1 MHPPLPDPRPAGQRD
16 KRIEGDLEGGFERPL
31 ETTERLS
38 RAGLRGRRRL
48 IAAIVVSLAVG
59 LLVLAADLVAH
70 RRFDQTLLLL
80 RELDDADDRLALGLL
95 ALSAA
100 VAPGQTDPAAQL
112 RLARARLATAL
123 DTYRQ
128 ALAHSGKDTPGQRA
142 MREQI
147 AALLVQLERE
157 GLGPE
162 PARRLALLETAQGLM
177 RQVEQLDEGVRE
189 RLWHASDQAEHQ
201 TRAMLLLPLFLMGG
215 LCVWLLKAD
224 RQRTGVTERLAQSEA
239 RHRALASSRAQELA
253 RAEAARDE
261 FDAFARVMLD
271 YQPTQIAYWDASL
284 HLRFANRACLEAMGR
299 SREDAIG
306 QPMSDLLGEDVVIS
320 QRAVLGRVLGGE
332 RVVRS
337 EDANQGG
344 RLLVMRLPDHRAD
357 SVRGFFWFA
366 TDITQ
371 TAEVEHHLRELN
383 LELELARDQAEQA
396 SRAKSAFLANISH
409 EIRTPLNAII
419 GMTRLMQREHTEPAQ
434 RERLEKVSDAA
445 SYLLAV
451 INGVLDISKIEAGR
465 LELETVAFDMR
476 AMVERSVAI
485 NAGRATEK
493 GLRLSTEFGELPP
506 RLRGDPTRL
515 SQALLNLIGNAVKF
529 TERGGITVRV
539 GSEPSGDAAVLVRFE
554 VIDSG
559 IGVPAERISALFQPF
574 EQADSSTTRRYGG
587 TGLGLAITR
596 HLARLMGGDA
606 GGEPMPQ
613 AGSRFWFTARLGI
626 ALADEP
632 ATAAL
637 PDHAGPTPGVV
648 DRQPSDD
655 TAIAALR
662 RRAGGARVLLAEDNP
677 VNAEIARE
685 LLHDAGLRVS
695 VAGNGREALSLALQ
709 DTPDLILMDV
719 QMPEMDGLQ
728 AARALRAQPAFA
740 QVPILA
746 MTANAFAE
754 DRQACLAAGMNDHVA
769 KPVDPALLYA
779 ALLRWLPG
787 GRGAQNPRP

>member
-1 MHPPLPDPRPAGQRD
+1 MTGDGDARVAAPD
-16 KRIEGDLEGGFERPL
+16 
-31 ETTERLS
+31 TLS
-38 RAGLRGRRRL
+38 QVALRGRRRL
-48 IAAIVVSLAVG
+48 IAGIVVSLAVG

-70 RRFDQTLLLL
+70 RRFDQTLLLM
-80 RELDDADDRLALGLL
+80 RELDEADDRLALGLL
-95 ALSAA
+95 ALGAA

-112 RLARARLATAL
+112 TLARTRLTTAL

-128 ALAHSGKDTPGQRA
+128 ALAHSGEDTPGQRA

-147 AALLVQLERE
+147 ESLLAQLDRD
-157 GLGPE
+157 GLAQE
-162 PARRLALLETAQGLM
+162 PARRLVLLETAQGLM

-189 RLWHASDQAEHQ
+189 QFWQASDHFEHQ
-201 TRAMLLLPLFLMGG
+201 TRAMLLLPILLMGG

-224 RQRTGVTERLAQSEA
+224 RQRTGVAERLAQSEA

-271 YQPTQIAYWDASL
+271 HQPTQIAYWDASL
-284 HLRFANRACLEAMGR
+284 HLRFANRACLEALGR
-299 SREDAIG
+299 PREEAIG
-306 QPMSDLLGEDVVIS
+306 NTMSALLGEAVVAG
-320 QRAVLGRVLGGE
+320 QQAVLGRVLAGE

-337 EDANQGG
+337 EDAKQGG
-344 RLLVMRLPDHRAD
+344 RLLVVRLPDHRED

-383 LELELARDQAEQA
+383 LELELARDRAEQA

-434 RERLEKVSDAA
+434 SERLDKVADAA

-485 NAGRATEK
+485 NAGRAAEK
-493 GLRLSTEFGELPP
+493 GLRLNTEVTDLPP

-529 TERGGITVRV
+529 TEHGGITVRV
-539 GSEPSGDAAVLVRFE
+539 GGVPSADATVLVRFE
-554 VIDSG
+554 VIDTG
-559 IGVPAERISALFQPF
+559 IGVSSERIGSLFRPF

-626 ALADEP
+626 ASADEP
-632 ATAAL
+632 DAAAL
-637 PDHAGPTPGVV
+637 SGHAAPAPEAAHSGLPGDISIEAV
-648 DRQPSDD
+648 
-655 TAIAALR
+655 R
-662 RRAGGARVLLAEDNP
+662 RHAGGARVLLAEDNP

-685 LLHDAGLRVS
+685 LLHDVGLRVS
-695 VAGNGREALSLALQ
+695 VAGDGREALSLALQ
-709 DTPDLILMDV
+709 EPPDLILMDV

-769 KPVDPALLYA
+769 KPVDPGLLYA

-787 GRGAQNPRP
+787 GRDAQNPRP